1 MSEENKKEEKS
12 NFTQEEAESLNQKL
26 NEDGIPEFDVLG
38 TLQSLE
44 AYSHFMNQCPE
55 EHKEKVLEDVK
66 EKTDAWQKVFDG
78 IKEVIKEP
86 EGRAHL
92 RKLIKDNWKK

>member
-1 MSEENKKEEKS
+1 MKKDSEKEKVE
-12 NFTQEEAESLNQKL
+12 FTKEEAENLNQKL

-44 AYSHFMNQCPE
+44 AYSHFMDQCPE
-55 EHKEKVLEDVK
+55 EHKEEVLKDVK

-78 IKEVIKEP
+78 IKEALKEP
-86 EGRAHL
+86 DGKEHL
-92 RKLIKDNWKK
+92 RKLIRDNWKK